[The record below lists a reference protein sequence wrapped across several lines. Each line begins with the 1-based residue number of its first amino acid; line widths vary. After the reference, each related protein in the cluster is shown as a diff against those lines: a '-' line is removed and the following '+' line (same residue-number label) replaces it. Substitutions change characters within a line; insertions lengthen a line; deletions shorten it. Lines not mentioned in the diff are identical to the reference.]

1 MGTQG
6 HGSGHV
12 MYDRGVWF
20 LKEIMSSSRALRC
33 MQIMICKIFT
43 CLEINYQFH
52 LLSWPFFSRA
62 MYNKTAIGKGFCDI
76 QNNQGL
82 GKGYQSKPKII
93 PTYNSHLLHQTLFQK
108 L

>member
-12 MYDRGVWF
+12 MYDRCVWF
-20 LKEIMSSSRALRC
+20 LMEIMSSSRALRC
-33 MQIMICKIFT
+33 LQIMICKNFYMFRYKLSVPLTVVTIF
-43 CLEINYQFH
+43 F
-52 LLSWPFFSRA
+52 RA

-82 GKGYQSKPKII
+82 VKGYQSKPKII